1 MLVRHGGSPNATEV
15 QKRIIDELKA
25 TKDFKELNVFNLI
38 KEEQERHTEI
48 GREINEQ
55 ISAGKD
61 TRRDLDYLVVRMLK
75 KIIYSGIEGRDKFI
89 LSDFPDNI
97 KQAQEFEENC
107 SKLTAVIFAAGGDES
122 DTVVE
127 IFNNGLSIESIDQ
140 LLQKD
145 HRLKTMRSWDESTFN
160 EHLGNKTDWGIVTGQ
175 SLSGKTLVAK
185 IVADSNNGKV
195 LDLATIA
202 ESIRPSLASEEGDP
216 FEGPIPADKVE
227 AEILSIIAR
236 DKNAGE
242 NFFYL
247 VDGQHHETVDQA
259 AAFLLSNLG
268 TPTSIIT
275 CITDAE

>member
-175 SLSGKTLVAK
+175 SLSGKSLVAK

-195 LDLATIA
+195 LDLAAIA

-268 TPTSIIT
+268 TPASIIT
-275 CITDAE
+275 CTTDAE

>member
-1 MLVRHGGSPNATEV
+1 
-15 QKRIIDELKA
+15 
-25 TKDFKELNVFNLI
+25 
-38 KEEQERHTEI
+38 
-48 GREINEQ
+48 
-55 ISAGKD
+55 
-61 TRRDLDYLVVRMLK
+61 MLK

-175 SLSGKTLVAK
+175 SLSGKSLVAK

-268 TPTSIIT
+268 TPASIIT
-275 CITDAE
+275 CTTDAE

>member
-1 MLVRHGGSPNATEV
+1 
-15 QKRIIDELKA
+15 
-25 TKDFKELNVFNLI
+25 
-38 KEEQERHTEI
+38 
-48 GREINEQ
+48 
-55 ISAGKD
+55 
-61 TRRDLDYLVVRMLK
+61 MLK

-145 HRLKTMRSWDESTFN
+145 HRLKTMRSCDESTFN

-175 SLSGKTLVAK
+175 SLSGKSLVAK

-195 LDLATIA
+195 LDLAAIA

-227 AEILSIIAR
+227 AEILSMIAR

-275 CITDAE
+275 CTTDAE